1 MNWRE
6 ELGVEEL
13 KRERPP
19 RGAIVIVVIGLVACL
34 VAVLATVGKGEGE
47 AAHLEFV
54 KTADLPDSKPVA
66 VPGGSQKMQ
75 LVDGLI
81 RSTGTNVSGYDL
93 FQVATVLE
101 IEAGAPVGQ
110 ARVLCSIAA
119 PHGAEIGQTSGGLR
133 ALYPRSSEGGIFKQE
148 VPETVLIDFSSHS
161 SELAV
166 LEVGDLPDRWT
177 NERGVKLE
185 WPEFEAGTE
194 HLKYFIA
201 GGKPKKDMRLP
212 FNSIWRSTTVPKAT
226 IACTLTTSAGKATVQ
241 TQGELRQLPPPIDEE
256 AEEEE
261 QERRAEEET
270 AQEEETDEAGG
281 EGE

>member
-6 ELGVEEL
+6 TIGVEEL

-19 RGAIVIVVIGLVACL
+19 RGAVVIVVIGLLACVVA
-34 VAVLATVGKGEGE
+34 ALATTGKGSGE

-54 KTADLPDSKPVA
+54 QMAKVPDSPAVH
-66 VPGGSQKMQ
+66 VPGGSQEMQ

-81 RSTGTNVSGYDL
+81 RSTGTNVSGYNL
-93 FQVATVLE
+93 FQVATVLQFE
-101 IEAGAPVGQ
+101 KEAPIGK

-166 LEVGDLPDRWT
+166 LEVGDLPRRFT
-177 NERGVKLE
+177 SEKGVKLE
-185 WPEFEAGTE
+185 WPEFEEGTE

-201 GGKPKKDMRLP
+201 GKPKQGLRLP
-212 FNSIWRSTTVPKAT
+212 FNSIWRSTVVPEAK
-226 IACTLTTSAGKATVQ
+226 IACTVATSAGRATVE
-241 TQGELRQLPPPIDEE
+241 TKGELQHLPPPIDEE
-256 AEEEE
+256 KEKEE
-261 QERRAEEET
+261 QERREEEET
-270 AQEEETDEAGG
+270 AKKGESNEAGG